1 MKKQTTLNICIINFL
16 LAVSST
22 IGMTVIPLIV
32 IDSLGLSLLVLGL
45 IEGVSEFL
53 SSTIRF
59 YSGFFFDRKE
69 NKLEL
74 LLYPIY
80 LALISKLVLL
90 HPNSIMV
97 VATKFIE
104 RLSNG
109 AFGPIRDA
117 LVLKLSTKEGKDLSL
132 LNISK
137 SAGCLFG
144 PLIVTIAISYKF
156 KIDGLIIL
164 CVILCTVAIVIAY
177 LLKKTPLSLNNLE
190 AENIT
195 LRLSD
200 IKKLKIIY
208 PIILLSFIFFLS
220 RFSDGLIIIFLREI
234 DAPQW
239 VYLSTIGIFNGFMLF
254 ISPIIGTNLDSGKFK
269 WCLVFTFISMILFN
283 LTCLQITEANLLLIF
298 IALFFWGSQ
307 RVSSQMTFLYA
318 IKQNIKQEYLGR
330 AVGAYSLLTGISILL
345 ASFICGYLAK
355 ITFTYIFVYSLI
367 TSLIGLILTVILLI
381 NKRL

>member
-1 MKKQTTLNICIINFL
+1 MKKQITINICLINFL
-16 LAVSST
+16 LAISST
-22 IGMTVIPLIV
+22 IGMTIIPLII
-32 IDSLGLSLLVLGL
+32 IDSLGLSLFALGL

-59 YSGFFFDRKE
+59 YSGYFFDRKK

-74 LLYPIY
+74 LLYPLY
-80 LALISKLVLL
+80 LALLSKIVLL

-109 AFGPIRDA
+109 AFAPIRDA
-117 LVLKLSTKEGKDLSL
+117 LILKLSNNEGKDLSF

-137 SAGCLFG
+137 SAGCLLG
-144 PLIVTIAISYKF
+144 PLIVTFAISYKF
-156 KIDGLIIL
+156 NIDNLILL
-164 CVILCTVAIVIAY
+164 CVILCITAIAVAFI
-177 LLKKTPLSLNNLE
+177 LKKTPLSLNNLE

-200 IKKLKIIY
+200 IKKIKTIY
-208 PIILLSFIFFLS
+208 PIILLSFVFFLS

-239 VYLSTIGIFNGFMLF
+239 LYLSTIGIFNAFMLI
-254 ISPIIGTNLDSGKFK
+254 ISPIIGSKLDSGKFK
-269 WCLVFTFISMILFN
+269 WCLIFTFASMILFN
-283 LTCLQITEANLLLIF
+283 ITCLQITEANIILIF

-307 RVSSQMTFLYA
+307 RVSSQMTF
-318 IKQNIKQEYLGR
+318 
-330 AVGAYSLLTGISILL
+330 
-345 ASFICGYLAK
+345 
-355 ITFTYIFVYSLI
+355 
-367 TSLIGLILTVILLI
+367 
-381 NKRL
+381 